1 MKHACFG
8 TGSDQKNL
16 VALNLFL
23 KRLLRLQIWKMH
35 FPNFYLASK
44 LPFFS
49 DFIAYVTRLVGSYS
63 AFCLTVSRHIFS
75 P

>member
-8 TGSDQKNL
+8 TGSDQKNRL
-16 VALNLFL
+16 ALNLFL
-23 KRLLRLQIWKMH
+23 KRLLRLQIWKMYFH
-35 FPNFYLASK
+35 NFHLASK

-49 DFIAYVTRLVGSYS
+49 DFIAYVTTLVGSYS
-63 AFCLTVSRHIFS
+63 AFRLAVSRHIFS